1 MQSAAP
7 LLRRRRRRRRRP
19 SKRRRRRRRF
29 FFNTLG
35 PSETLKTHKKSVF
48 VKSKLINWEEEEE
61 LLLGAVAP
69 AEEPSYSLLEINNR
83 YAGRTR

>member
-1 MQSAAP
+1 M
-7 LLRRRRRRRRRP
+7 
-19 SKRRRRRRRF
+19 
-29 FFNTLG
+29 
-35 PSETLKTHKKSVF
+35 
-48 VKSKLINWEEEEE
+48 KSKLINWEEEEE